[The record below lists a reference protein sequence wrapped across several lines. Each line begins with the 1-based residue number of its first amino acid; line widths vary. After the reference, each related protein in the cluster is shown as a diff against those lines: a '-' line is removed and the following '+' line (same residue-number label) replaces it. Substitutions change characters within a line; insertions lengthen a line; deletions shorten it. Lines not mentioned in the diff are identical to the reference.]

1 VGQLKVIV
9 QRHHGTV
16 VTRAEQATHE
26 IVPDVSQEED
36 DGDYCRT
43 IQEQVVTLPWGLAG
57 FHSLIFPIACPSFP
71 CGSALIS
78 RDTKTLC

>member
-1 VGQLKVIV
+1 MGQLKVVV

-26 IVPDVSQEED
+26 IIPDVSQEED

-43 IQEQVVTLPWGLAG
+43 IQEQVVILPCGLAG
-57 FHSLIFPIACPSFP
+57 FP
-71 CGSALIS
+71 ALILPLRTRRPFGCAFDCS
-78 RDTKTLC
+78 G